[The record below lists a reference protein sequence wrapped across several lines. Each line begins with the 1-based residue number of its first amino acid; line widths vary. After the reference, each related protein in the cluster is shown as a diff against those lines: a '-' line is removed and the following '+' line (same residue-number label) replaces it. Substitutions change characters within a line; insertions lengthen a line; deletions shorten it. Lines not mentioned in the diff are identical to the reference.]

1 MLAQGLGEDF
11 LLSVS
16 GYTTRQ
22 SFIVFRLFNDAE
34 KSAK

>member
-1 MLAQGLGEDF
+1 LLRDLGEDS

-16 GYTTRQ
+16 GYTTDQ
-22 SFIVFRLFNDAE
+22 SFNVFRLFNDAE